1 MYISFNFNDTFYS
14 GTATLLENEKETQY
28 IIDLNDSN
36 PEPIQ
41 FILHYQD
48 GKWTS
53 EDEIGQG
60 LVTAAGCEIDHYDK
74 ESQEE
79 PLMPNNYYAL

>member
-41 FILHYQD
+41 FILHNRD

-53 EDEIGQG
+53 EDEIAPG
-60 LVTAAGCEIDHYDK
+60 LVTAAGCEIGNYDK
-74 ESQEE
+74 DSLEE
-79 PLMPNNYYAL
+79 TLVPNNYYAL